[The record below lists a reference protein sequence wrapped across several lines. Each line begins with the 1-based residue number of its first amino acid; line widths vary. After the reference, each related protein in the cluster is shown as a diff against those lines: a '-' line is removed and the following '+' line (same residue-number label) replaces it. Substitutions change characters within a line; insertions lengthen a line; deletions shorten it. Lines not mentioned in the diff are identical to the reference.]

1 MKARGGFMPSVMG
14 GVMRVGPYLTTAA
27 VATGSR
33 LLSRKSKGRKGLSK
47 GHRAKSHK
55 GRKGLSSLDSRRRGT
70 RRTKRRSRRS

>member
-1 MKARGGFMPSVMG
+1 MPSVMG

-33 LLSRKSKGRKGLSK
+33 LLSRKSKG
-47 GHRAKSHK
+47 HKSHK
-55 GRKGLSSLDSRRRGT
+55 GRKGLNSRRRGT